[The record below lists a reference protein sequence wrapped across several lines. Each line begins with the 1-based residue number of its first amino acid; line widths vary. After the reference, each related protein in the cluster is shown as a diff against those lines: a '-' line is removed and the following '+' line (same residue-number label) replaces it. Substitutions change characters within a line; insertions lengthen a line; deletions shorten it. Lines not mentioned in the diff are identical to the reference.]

1 MTAYNRRTLIGG
13 MLIAVF
19 VAGVISYFA
28 SANPDGLEKA
38 QEELGVAGP
47 AHTPVE
53 VPPVAFQEYNLKWL
67 GEGFW
72 SSAVAGV
79 VGAMVV
85 LAILLGVGWLLAR
98 GKAKAP
104 AGAGTASP
112 SS

>member
-1 MTAYNRRTLIGG
+1 MTSYNLRTLAVG
-13 MLIAVF
+13 MTIAVLI
-19 VAGVISYFA
+19 AGVISYFA

-47 AHTPVE
+47 VHSAVE
-53 VPPVAFQEYNLKWL
+53 VPAVAFQEYNLKWI

-72 SSAVAGV
+72 SNAIAGV

-85 LAILLGVGWLLAR
+85 LAILLGVGRLLAR

-104 AGAGTASP
+104 GAAGT
-112 SS
+112 

>member
-1 MTAYNRRTLIGG
+1 MTYYNLRTLVVGAV
-13 MLIAVF
+13 IAIL

-28 SANPDGLEKA
+28 SANPDGLEKG

-47 AHTPVE
+47 AHPPVE
-53 VPPVAFQEYNLKWL
+53 VPAVAFQEYNLKWI

-72 SSAVAGV
+72 SNAIAGV

-85 LAILLGVGWLLAR
+85 LAILLGVGRLLAR

-104 AGAGTASP
+104 GAAGT
-112 SS
+112 